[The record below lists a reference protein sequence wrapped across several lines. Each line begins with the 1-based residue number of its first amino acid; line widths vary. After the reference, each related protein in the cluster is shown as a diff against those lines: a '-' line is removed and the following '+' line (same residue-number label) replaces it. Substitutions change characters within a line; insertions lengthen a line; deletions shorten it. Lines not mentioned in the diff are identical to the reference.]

1 MQSSFDLS
9 PPLLAGTTSMV
20 WAQPGYHASPQLLPQ
35 DDTAHGGRHLQL
47 HDTEHKVY
55 NPRRPAATSD
65 GDLVSEDEESGASGD
80 PLQNSFGHQ
89 KRSLAITDYRDKRR
103 RKRRNSEA
111 AKGCLFIIN
120 AGLMLVGCMFIVP
133 PSLTTA
139 PGWAWLRNAKANISR
154 GVERLLRNVHPHGDI
169 SFGGLVPHL
178 SHPNSNP
185 PAAPLHLTDVA
196 PLAIG
201 ESVPPVVQS
210 EQLHV
215 RHSSPP
221 TPPSPHPPSPAP
233 SPPPHHPP
241 PPSPVPFHPPPP
253 PPHPTPP
260 PPASAAASVT
270 STAQTA
276 TVATA
281 TLPQPLLPSST
292 GRGRAER
299 SLSPLAF
306 WA

>member
-178 SHPNSNP
+178 SNPNSIFGS
-185 PAAPLHLTDVA
+185 LQ
-196 PLAIG
+196 LAIG
-201 ESVPPVVQS
+201 RAGWAFKGPLIFVRPNAQE
-210 EQLHV
+210 LHL
-215 RHSSPP
+215 S
-221 TPPSPHPPSPAP
+221 TI
-233 SPPPHHPP
+233 
-241 PPSPVPFHPPPP
+241 SPVCCLKLFRKDY
-253 PPHPTPP
+253 
-260 PPASAAASVT
+260 T
-270 STAQTA
+270 SPIA
-276 TVATA
+276 
-281 TLPQPLLPSST
+281 
-292 GRGRAER
+292 
-299 SLSPLAF
+299 
-306 WA
+306 